1 MKLIELIKKITSPNT
16 NLKEK
21 LHDLHAP
28 APPASRD
35 AARTTEEE
43 EYLEKELDKMNEG
56 LKHNKYIS
64 IETSAV
70 SNKL

>member
-1 MKLIELIKKITSPNT
+1 MPRHHQSP
-16 NLKEK
+16 EK
-21 LHDLHAP
+21 QLE
-28 APPASRD
+28 
-35 AARTTEEE
+35 TTEEE

-64 IETSAV
+64 NETSAI

>member
-1 MKLIELIKKITSPNT
+1 M
-16 NLKEK
+16 

-43 EYLEKELDKMNEG
+43 EYLKKELDKLNEG
-56 LKHNKYIS
+56 FKHNKYI
-64 IETSAV
+64 
-70 SNKL
+70 